1 MRELK
6 IFVPE
11 AVIMGNAATLSCQYD
26 LEQVLSKT
34 IFFST
39 NFIFVNFIITQAVLY
54 SVRWYFEGE
63 EFYRYVPKESPPARV
78 FPVSGISVDVS
89 KKLEKVV

>member
-1 MRELK
+1 MP
-6 IFVPE
+6 I
-11 AVIMGNAATLSCQYD
+11 
-26 LEQVLSKT
+26 
-34 IFFST
+34 ST
-39 NFIFVNFIITQAVLY
+39 FTITQAVLY

-89 KKLEKVV
+89 TFLSIAISIQT